1 MTLHI
6 ISIILLFAPTVLE
19 LFDDTKGDKNKAAD
33 VLLRCLLGVG
43 VALVGFFLIGKP
55 ILDSFILSMAI
66 HFMFFDYLITF
77 ILLRNGTIE
86 QPRGVKYHWFSYTGK
101 SGVIDNIKFW
111 REMKPTTKLF
121 ARVGVLAVAVL
132 IWVV

>member
-19 LFDDTKGDKNKAAD
+19 LFDDMKGDKNKAAD
-33 VLLRCLLGVG
+33 VMLRCLIGVG

-55 ILDSFILSMAI
+55 ILDSFMLSMAI
-66 HFMFFDYLITF
+66 HFMFFDYLITY

-86 QPRGVKYHWFSYTGK
+86 QPREVKYHWFSYTGK
-101 SGVIDNIKFW
+101 SGVIDNLKLW
-111 REMKPTTKLF
+111 KEMKPRTKLYV
-121 ARVGVLAVAVL
+121 RVGVLVIAVL